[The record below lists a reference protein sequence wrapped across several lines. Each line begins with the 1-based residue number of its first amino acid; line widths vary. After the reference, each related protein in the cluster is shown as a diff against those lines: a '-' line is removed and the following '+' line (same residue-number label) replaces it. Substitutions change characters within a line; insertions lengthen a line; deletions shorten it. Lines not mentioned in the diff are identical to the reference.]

1 MGWQV
6 HNLTQEGAV
15 APAANGSPTSHVVDD
30 VATERTQHVFY
41 AGGVGPGM
49 KELWWS
55 GSAAPQ
61 WDDLLHDHPGEIGL
75 LSDPIH
81 PPASHVFRAEGT
93 QHVFCRGSSE
103 EFNNHVFELWWR
115 GGDPVN
121 VNDLMV
127 QSGEPTVGATSL
139 TSHVFEAEGTQHV
152 YLTMFGQIGQDQ
164 VDGHVGELWW
174 RRGESAHLED
184 LTVRSG
190 ARTLAGP
197 GLASH
202 VVEEAGTQHVFY
214 VAGTDVVELSWG
226 GGHDWTERNLSQSS
240 SPGPAEPA
248 TSRPASHFFTNDRTH
263 HVFYTAD
270 NGRIMELSWRTGEN
284 PVFRD
289 LSGSSVG
296 DGVAPL
302 AVSAPKSHVFD
313 AELTQHVFYTGEN
326 GHVIELWWPPN
337 DVARHEDLTVQSG
350 GAPLA
355 WTDEPLGTPAS
366 HVFASEGTQHV
377 FYRSNEPPEEP
388 FADIIELWWRRE

>member
-1 MGWQV
+1 
-6 HNLTQEGAV
+6 
-15 APAANGSPTSHVVDD
+15 
-30 VATERTQHVFY
+30 
-41 AGGVGPGM
+41 M
-49 KELWWS
+49 KELWWT
-55 GSAAPQ
+55 GSADLQ
-61 WDDLLHDHPGEIGL
+61 WDDLLHDHPGAVAL
-75 LSDPIH
+75 LSDPLQ

-103 EFNNHVFELWWR
+103 EFSDHVFELWWR

-121 VNDLMV
+121 VNNLMV

-152 YLTMFGQIGQDQ
+152 YFTMFGHIGQEQ

-174 RRGESAHLED
+174 RRGESPHLED
-184 LTVRSG
+184 LTARSS
-190 ARTLAGP
+190 ARTLASP

-214 VAGTDVVELSWG
+214 VAGKDVIELSWG
-226 GGHDWTERNLSQSS
+226 GGHDWRERNLSQSS

-248 TSRPASHFFTNDRTH
+248 TSQPASHFFTNDRTH

-270 NGRIMELSWRTGEN
+270 NGRIMELSFRTGED

-289 LSGSSVG
+289 LSGASVG
-296 DGVAPL
+296 DGVAPV
-302 AVSAPKSHVFD
+302 AVSAPTSHVFD

-350 GAPLA
+350 GRPSHRPSSSAPRPA
-355 WTDEPLGTPAS
+355 TSSPARAPNTCSTGPANRPTYPMSTSSSSGGAGSRAGTHPRIGYVRRCVITLILS
-366 HVFASEGTQHV
+366 FE
-377 FYRSNEPPEEP
+377 R
-388 FADIIELWWRRE
+388 RREPAHPGR